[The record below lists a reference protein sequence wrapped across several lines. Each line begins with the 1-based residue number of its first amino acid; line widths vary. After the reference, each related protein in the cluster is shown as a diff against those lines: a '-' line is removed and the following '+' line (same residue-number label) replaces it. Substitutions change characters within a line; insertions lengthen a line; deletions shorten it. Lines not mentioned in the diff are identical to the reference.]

1 MPATK
6 LAAKTFIVLS
16 TEAKHEMGARERPK
30 IETIACPWLIAGF
43 IAEQIEFLYLL
54 AVGVVR
60 ITQETDA
67 VP

>member
-1 MPATK
+1 
-6 LAAKTFIVLS
+6 
-16 TEAKHEMGARERPK
+16 MGARERPK